1 MGRFIK
7 LAAPEEPAEE
17 DPLSGVANLFDVSI
31 VFIVGLMITMF
42 SVYNMGDLMNAKSE
56 VTMVKTDAD
65 GHQEIIEKRGQT
77 IKAYKLTGQTGT
89 GNGSR
94 LGTAYRLASGQIIY
108 VPDEAAKAGAPPA
121 AGEKGAAGGAAPG
134 PTP

>member
-17 DPLSGVANLFDVSI
+17 DPLAGVANLFDVSI

-42 SVYNMGDLMNAKSE
+42 SVYNMGDLMNAKSD
-56 VTMVKTDAD
+56 VTMVKTDAN
-65 GHQEIIEKRGQT
+65 GAQEIIEKHGQT

-108 VPDEAAKAGAPPA
+108 VPDEAAKAGGPPA
-121 AGEKGAAGGAAPG
+121 AGRQGAAGAAAHD